1 MSVIFN
7 QDVSIITQLLDLI
20 DAIKAGAVEVSW
32 VIGLLWIIQ
41 ILNSA
46 ANNVLCVLG
55 IIPRHPIG
63 LFGILFAP
71 FIHAGFNHLFF
82 NSIPFFLLLTFM
94 LTFGLDQTVCA
105 TLTIVVLGGLGVWL
119 FGRKSIH
126 VGASGLI
133 MGYMG
138 FIMYKG
144 YYAANISSLIVG
156 VVSFY
161 YLGSILFSL
170 IPTGGRSSWE
180 GHLFGFLAGIFAAHY
195 GCMPPFDTLSSYLMS
210 L

>member
-1 MSVIFN
+1 MSVVFN
-7 QDVSIITQLLDLI
+7 QDVSILTQLLNLI
-20 DAIKAGAVEVSW
+20 DAIKAGSVEVAW
-32 VIGLLWIIQ
+32 VLGLLWVIQ

-46 ANNVLCVLG
+46 ANNALCVLG
-55 IIPRHPIG
+55 IIPRNPLG

-71 FIHAGFNHLFF
+71 FIHAGFSHLFF

-94 LTFGLDQTVCA
+94 LTFGVHQTVCV
-105 TLTIVVLGGLGVWL
+105 TLMVIVLGGLGVWL

-126 VGASGLI
+126 VGASALI

-144 YYAANISSLIVG
+144 YYASDLSSLLIG
-156 VVSFY
+156 IVSFY

-195 GCMPPFDTLSSYLMS
+195 GCMPPFDDLTSYFMS